1 MMSNKYLYL
10 PLLAALLISLST
22 SVAYAQRVPEQTA
35 ISAFVTDADG
45 RAIDGPT
52 DVIFT
57 FYDAPVGGTELWS
70 DEAPGVDVSAG
81 RLNYVLGSGQTPLDY
96 GVFAQT
102 DEVWFALTI
111 NGETLEPRTRI
122 AAVPFA
128 MWAANALSA
137 EELAEELASQLA
149 PMSCADGAGMLWDEA
164 AGLWVCADL
173 NELAGPAGADGT
185 SVVATAEPPGD
196 NCATGGVRL
205 DDAEGTTYVCNGDQG
220 PIGAEGPQGAVG
232 PQGETGPVGPE
243 GPQGEQGVIGPQGE
257 EGEMGPQGPQGP
269 QGETGPPGPQG
280 ETGPA
285 GPIGPAGEQG
295 PSGPPGIQGVAGPQ
309 GAVGPPGPQGAVGP
323 QGAIGPQGPPGAPGA
338 TGPQGPPGPHG
349 PQGPPGASVA
359 LSSVG
364 AGVGGC
370 ANGGVEVSVG
380 ASTTYVCNGPTGPAG
395 PSGLDPIEAAGCAA
409 GQVVRRNAA
418 DNGWECA
425 TPSSGGLSAYGD
437 GAAGALT
444 VSGTVNWVSSPPASG
459 TSFTNCTI
467 NAGATLIVPTG
478 TVIRCTGGFTNN
490 GIIRVQEGAPV
501 TLLTADTP
509 LGIAYGAASSSSGA
523 LFANRGLARP
533 AHELRTVLNPGLT
546 GGGAGCYPSG
556 GAGVGAA
563 GAGGGTL
570 VVRAAGGITNSGQI
584 LASGSNAQNS
594 LGTDRGSGGGG
605 GGIIILASAGPINNS
620 GTVAANGGRGG
631 NAGPAD
637 DDGAGGGGGG
647 GIIHIL
653 GPNASSVGGALQVS
667 GGSGGSVSVTP
678 LGSAGC
684 GGGASGGDGGN
695 GGDGDGSAAASGATG
710 RIFRTTVSDPGSL
723 FF

>member
-1 MMSNKYLYL
+1 MSKKHLYL

-22 SVAYAQRVPEQTA
+22 SVAHAQRVPEQTA
-35 ISAFVTDADG
+35 ISAFVTDAEG
-45 RAIDGPT
+45 RAIDGPA

-57 FYDAPVGGTELWS
+57 FYDAPVDGTELWS

-137 EELAEELASQLA
+137 EELAQELASQLA

-185 SVVATAEPPGD
+185 SVVATAEPAGG
-196 NCATGGVRL
+196 NCVTGGVRL

-220 PIGAEGPQGAVG
+220 PVGPEGPQGAVG
-232 PQGETGPVGPE
+232 PQGNEGPVGPE
-243 GPQGEQGVIGPQGE
+243 GPQGEQGATGLQGEQGEIGPVGPQGE
-257 EGEMGPQGPQGP
+257 IGPVGPQGD
-269 QGETGPPGPQG
+269 
-280 ETGPA
+280 A
-285 GPIGPAGEQG
+285 GP
-295 PSGPPGIQGVAGPQ
+295 VGPQ
-309 GAVGPPGPQGAVGP
+309 GAAGPPGPQGAVGP
-323 QGAIGPQGPPGAPGA
+323 QGASGPQGPPGAPGA
-338 TGPQGPPGPHG
+338 TGSQGPPGPQG
-349 PQGPPGASVA
+349 PQGPAGASVA

-380 ASTTYVCNGPTGPAG
+380 ATTTYVCNGPTGPTGA
-395 PSGLDPIEAAGCAA
+395 SGLDPLEAAGCAA

-425 TPSSGGLSAYGD
+425 TPSSGGLSAYGG

-444 VSGTVNWVSSPPASG
+444 VSGTVNWVSSPPVSG
-459 TSFTNCTI
+459 TSFTSCTI

-490 GIIRVQEGAPV
+490 GIIRVQDGTPV
-501 TLLTADTP
+501 TLLTAETP
-509 LGIAYGAASSSSGA
+509 MGIAYGAASSSSGA

-556 GAGVGAA
+556 GADLGAA

-570 VVRAAGGITNSGQI
+570 VVRAASGITNSGQI
-584 LASGSNAQNS
+584 LANGSNAQNS
-594 LGTDRGSGGGG
+594 LGTERGSGGGG

-653 GPNASSVGGALQVS
+653 GPNASSVGGALQVI
-667 GGSGGSVSVTP
+667 GGSGGSVSVAP

-695 GGDGDGSAAASGATG
+695 GGDGDGSAATSGATG